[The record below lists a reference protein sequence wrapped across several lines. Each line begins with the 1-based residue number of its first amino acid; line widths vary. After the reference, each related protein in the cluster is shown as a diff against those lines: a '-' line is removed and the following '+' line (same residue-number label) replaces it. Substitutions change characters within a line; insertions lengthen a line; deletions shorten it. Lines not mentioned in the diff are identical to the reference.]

1 MHLIWHAPLSFYS
14 RADEAAFFS
23 WLKSIPE
30 VKSVTGVGRELHI
43 ELSNDVVSETSLRE
57 LLAIYSR
64 YNGNMKELAKFV
76 TPENESW
83 LKNKESY
90 WYASV
95 FQ

>member
-23 WLKSIPE
+23 WLNAIPE
-30 VKSVTGVGRELHI
+30 VKSITGVGRELHI
-43 ELSNDVVSETSLRE
+43 ELSSDVVSEASLRE

-64 YNGNMKELAKFV
+64 YIGNMKELEEFV

-83 LKNKESY
+83 FKNKKAY

>member
-1 MHLIWHAPLSFYS
+1 MHLIWQAPLSFYS

-23 WLKSIPE
+23 WLNGIPE

-43 ELSNDVVSETSLRE
+43 ELSNNVFSEASLRE
-57 LLAIYSR
+57 LIALYFR

-83 LKNKESY
+83 LKNKEAY
-90 WYASV
+90 WFASV

>member
-23 WLKSIPE
+23 WLNGIPE
-30 VKSVTGVGRELHI
+30 VKSVTGVGRALHI
-43 ELSNDVVSETSLRE
+43 ELASDVVSEESLRE
-57 LLAIYSR
+57 LVAIYSR
-64 YNGNMKELAKFV
+64 YIGNMKDLARFV

-83 LKNKESY
+83 FKNKKAY